1 MTIKDFLTRYPYTE
15 NERALGKSIDFLW
28 QFDLDASVAELW
40 PHLIDTSTF
49 NKLLEL
55 PVMKYQEKDGY
66 LWGTSVNAGIT
77 LKWKEV
83 PWEYEY
89 QKTLSSARIYH
100 EGFALYVR
108 SRYLLESLPG
118 NKTRL
123 YVYFGWVPRGLKG
136 MLILKWGFPGI
147 KNKYK
152 KGLDKVL
159 SSIHSS
165 RTFRQ
170 QQQKLQKESSQIEIS
185 DLAQQ
190 KLEEIKKSLLSKG
203 LPSETVNRLIEHIST
218 ANDESLVR
226 IKAKELSN
234 DWGLPLNSLLATML
248 HATRE
253 GLFNLSWDVICP
265 HCRGVREEISSLGD
279 LVEDSNCET
288 CDIDFSATAE
298 DSLEVT
304 FKVNPSIRKVEKKFF
319 CAAEPA
325 TKRHI
330 FLQKNLSPGSDN
342 LIETELESGT
352 YRYRLK
358 GAKTYSLL
366 EIEPQSSSSKVTL
379 FSNETVD
386 LRVSEKP
393 MLAIRNRGPNQE
405 TLVIEKREEDRD
417 ALRPRDLF
425 NLQQFHDLFS
435 SESIASG
442 LQLEIGVHTI
452 LFTDIVG
459 SSEMYSTSGDDLAFK
474 KVRNHFVKLYSIIDR
489 FEGAVIKTIGDA
501 AMVSFSSPLNAMKA
515 AVELQKAFSKADAEN
530 VLLRISLHTGKCL
543 AVNLNS
549 NIDYFG
555 ATVNLAAKL
564 QALPGAHEIVFSKVA
579 YAAPLVKSIIQSQ
592 SLHLKQTDFSAPW
605 LSQAVHAFIT
615 RIV

>member
-1 MTIKDFLTRYPYTE
+1 
-15 NERALGKSIDFLW
+15 
-28 QFDLDASVAELW
+28 
-40 PHLIDTSTF
+40 
-49 NKLLEL
+49 
-55 PVMKYQEKDGY
+55 
-66 LWGTSVNAGIT
+66 
-77 LKWKEV
+77 
-83 PWEYEY
+83 
-89 QKTLSSARIYH
+89 
-100 EGFALYVR
+100 
-108 SRYLLESLPG
+108 
-118 NKTRL
+118 
-123 YVYFGWVPRGLKG
+123 
-136 MLILKWGFPGI
+136 
-147 KNKYK
+147 
-152 KGLDKVL
+152 
-159 SSIHSS
+159 
-165 RTFRQ
+165 
-170 QQQKLQKESSQIEIS
+170 
-185 DLAQQ
+185 
-190 KLEEIKKSLLSKG
+190 
-203 LPSETVNRLIEHIST
+203 
-218 ANDESLVR
+218 
-226 IKAKELSN
+226 
-234 DWGLPLNSLLATML
+234 
-248 HATRE
+248 
-253 GLFNLSWDVICP
+253 
-265 HCRGVREEISSLGD
+265 
-279 LVEDSNCET
+279 
-288 CDIDFSATAE
+288 
-298 DSLEVT
+298 
-304 FKVNPSIRKVEKKFF
+304 
-319 CAAEPA
+319 
-325 TKRHI
+325 
-330 FLQKNLSPGSDN
+330 
-342 LIETELESGT
+342 
-352 YRYRLK
+352 
-358 GAKTYSLL
+358 
-366 EIEPQSSSSKVTL
+366 
-379 FSNETVD
+379 
-386 LRVSEKP
+386 

-564 QALPGAHEIVFSKVA
+564 QALPGAHEIVFSKVV
-579 YAAPLVKSIIQSQ
+579 YDAPLVKSFIQSQ